1 MKRKK
6 RMRINYSK
14 SDKRGD
20 VEKQLA
26 ALAELIDRSLLKY
39 VSEKKEYPPVI
50 YRAMKYSVFAGGKR
64 LRPAMLLLSAKAC
77 GLSFTDAMP
86 AACAVEMIHTYSLIH
101 DDLPAMDDDDMRRGK
116 PTSHRK
122 FGEAVAILAGDALLN
137 RAFETFFRCRFNKR
151 LDSENILAS
160 AAFLACASG
169 VNGMIGGQVLDIKS
183 ENKRIS
189 RGALSMLHEKKT
201 GALIKAS
208 VVCGAMLAGAEPAD
222 LKNFSVYGEKAGLAF
237 QITDD
242 ILDVTGDEKKM
253 GKKVHKDAA
262 AFKSTYPAVYGL
274 ERSAAMA
281 RELTAGACAAIGRT
295 GLKTRTLSD
304 IAVFITGR
312 NR

>member
-1 MKRKK
+1 
-6 RMRINYSK
+6 MRINYSK
-14 SDKRGD
+14 SGKRGG

-26 ALAELIDRSLLKY
+26 ALAGIIDRSLLEY

-50 YRAMKYSVFAGGKR
+50 YRAMKYSIFAGGKR

-151 LDSENILAS
+151 IKPENILAS
-160 AAFLACASG
+160 AACLAGASG
-169 VNGMIGGQVLDIKS
+169 VNGMIGGQVLDINS

-189 RGALSMLHEKKT
+189 RDALSVLHEKKT

-208 VVCGAMLAGAEPAD
+208 VVCGAMLAGAGPGA
-222 LKNFSVYGEKAGLAF
+222 LKKFSVYGEKAGLAF

-253 GKKVHKDAA
+253 GKKVNKDAA

-281 RELTAGACAAIGRT
+281 RELTAGACSAMG
-295 GLKTRTLSD
+295 KTDSNTRALAD
-304 IAVFITGR
+304 IALFITGR
-312 NR
+312 NF